1 MTFLDT
7 FSLAFRNLR
16 QSKLRTFLTTLG
28 VSIGI
33 AFLAGMVSFGVGL
46 QDQLV
51 GRFTQSGLFDSI
63 TVTTVNLGQ
72 GLGGPGGRGRGR
84 GRGARS
90 DSDAPASTAPAL
102 RLDDKAVEQLA
113 ALADVTSVFPALR
126 IPLQMK
132 LDDASEFAL
141 AAGVPMVAAGEGAFQ
156 SITYGRFFA
165 NESDDACMLSLD
177 MAKRL
182 SAADP
187 KSLLGK
193 ALTLSYAVRSESGGA
208 APVPPQQGLDLGA
221 LQVRRVETTC
231 AIVGIVERETGP
243 GFVGA
248 AGVSPLMLPMS
259 KARAIY
265 AVQVTSAQSL
275 LRGSEEA
282 ATYPSITVKV
292 ASAKRTQDVEAAIK
306 KLGYSAFSLNDL
318 LQGAKRAFI
327 IIDIVLALIGSI
339 ALVISSLGIANT
351 MVMSILERTREIG
364 VMKAIGG
371 SDADVRKIFLIEAS
385 AIGLMGGLAGLAL
398 GWVVGRIANFGA
410 NIYIESQGGT
420 AGDLFSMPPWLIGS
434 AIGFSLLLSLLAGLY
449 PANRAARLDPIQA
462 LRHD

>member
-1 MTFLDT
+1 MTLLDT
-7 FSLAFRNLR
+7 FSLALRNLR
-16 QSKLRTFLTTLG
+16 QSKLRTVLTTLG

-33 AFLAGMVSFGVGL
+33 AFLSGMVSFGVGL

-63 TVTTVNLGQ
+63 TVTSANLPA
-72 GLGGPGGRGRGR
+72 GLGGPRGRGR
-84 GRGARS
+84 GGQGDNDSQPPAAAR
-90 DSDAPASTAPAL
+90 P

-113 ALADVTSVFPALR
+113 ALADVKGVFPALR

-132 LDDASEFAL
+132 LDAYSEFTV
-141 AAGVPMVAAGEGAFQ
+141 AAGVPLAAGGEGAFQ
-156 SITYGRFFA
+156 SIAYGRFFT
-165 NESDDACMLSLD
+165 NETDECMLSLD
-177 MAKRL
+177 LARRL

-187 KSLLGK
+187 KALLGK
-193 ALTLSYAVRSESGGA
+193 TLTLGYAARSESSSGTPPA
-208 APVPPQQGLDLGA
+208 APPPQGLDLGG
-221 LQVRRVETTC
+221 LQVRRIETSC

-243 GFVGA
+243 AFVGA
-248 AGVSPLMLPMS
+248 SGVTPLMLPMA

-265 AVQVTSAQSL
+265 AVQVTNAQSL
-275 LRGSEEA
+275 LKGAEET

-292 ASAKRTQDVEAAIK
+292 AGARRTQDVEAEIK
-306 KLGYSAFSLNDL
+306 RLGYSAFSLNDL

-327 IIDIVLALIGSI
+327 ILDIVLALIGSI

-385 AIGLMGGLAGLAL
+385 AIGLMGGAAGIAL

-410 NIYIESQGGT
+410 NMYIEGQGGT
-420 AGDLFSMPPWLIGS
+420 AGDLFSMPPWLVGG
-434 AIGFSLLLSLLAGLY
+434 AIGFSLLLSLLAGSY